1 MKPPVFD
8 PAWPDEIKR
17 LWEHDTSEIW
27 DPAKAPGVWIQ
38 YHNQLEVYRSL
49 VPAHPPLKV
58 ADVGCAQATLALL
71 LAEDGHEVTA
81 VDLRQGFLDYA
92 ASRYE
97 TGAIRFLCG
106 NALEMEPPGRFD
118 VVFCNQLVEH
128 VVYPE
133 RLVRGLAEWLRPGGR
148 LVMTTPNGNYF
159 RNDLPSFTSLGDP
172 STFEARQFTADG
184 DGHFFAY
191 EGAELVACFPR
202 AVFSEVDFRYFETP
216 WVSGHAKFRYV
227 QPFVGERLCR
237 LLDRATLAVTALAR
251 PMSHQLMVVA
261 RKSER

>member
-8 PAWPDEIKR
+8 PEWPDEIR
-17 LWEHDTSEIW
+17 RVWEHDTGEIW
-27 DPAKAPGVWIQ
+27 DPAKAPSVWIQ
-38 YHNQLEVYRSL
+38 YHSQLDLYRSL
-49 VPAHPPLKV
+49 FPARPPLKV

-97 TGAIRFLCG
+97 KGEIRFLCG

-133 RLVRGLAEWLRPGGR
+133 RLARRLAEWLRPGGM
-148 LVMTTPNGNYF
+148 LVLTTPNGSYF
-159 RNDLPSFTSLGDP
+159 RNSLPSFTALGDP
-172 STFEARQFTADG
+172 STFEERQFTADG

-191 EGAELVACFPR
+191 RAAELVTCFPPS
-202 AVFSEVDFRYFETP
+202 VFTDVRLRYFETP
-216 WVSGHAKFRYV
+216 WVSGHAKLRYV
-227 QPFVGERLCR
+227 QPLLGERFCR
-237 LLDRATLAVTALAR
+237 ALDRATLALPWLAR
-251 PMSHQLMVVA
+251 TVAHQLMVLA
-261 RKSER
+261 RRGE

>member
-1 MKPPVFD
+1 MKPPVYD
-8 PAWPDEIKR
+8 PGWPDEIRR

-27 DPAKAPGVWIQ
+27 DRAKAPSVWIQ
-38 YHNQLEVYRSL
+38 YHNQLDLYRSL
-49 VPAHPPLKV
+49 VPVHPPLKV

-71 LAEDGHEVTA
+71 LAEDGHDVTA

-92 ASRYE
+92 ASRHE
-97 TGAIRFLCG
+97 KGAIRFLCG

-128 VVYPE
+128 LVYPE

-148 LVMTTPNGNYF
+148 LVLTTPNGSYI
-159 RNDLPSFTSLGDP
+159 RNGLPSFTSLGDP

-191 EGAELVACFPR
+191 RAAELVACFPR
-202 AVFSEVDFRYFETP
+202 TLFSEVALRYFETP
-216 WVSGHAKFRYV
+216 WVSGHAKVRFV
-227 QPFVGERLCR
+227 QPLVGERLCR
-237 LLDRATLAVTALAR
+237 ALDRATLAVPLLAR
-251 PMSHQLMVVA
+251 PLAHQMMVLA
-261 RKSER
+261 RRSG